1 MDDGVHHGFL
11 ANQLVNRFQTDN
23 RIVLWLVGLLH
34 MYPQPKISKR
44 QASSSGLASFSGS
57 SPSPLAHRGRIRDW
71 VVQGPDRHMSTLGP
85 NLDLVS
91 SGSTPTKIPSNRSS
105 SKNLCNG
112 CHNQIPPM
120 RHRTTI
126 VSRAAMSSFF
136 GDDMFFLGIE
146 ISDTCGF
153 SFATDRSA
161 EVCSVKKSEKIVNFS
176 SKTCGISF
184 FSRGFNFNSNTYLL
198 RGNSL
203 QIAQDDR
210 IFVQFSTR

>member
-1 MDDGVHHGFL
+1 MGVHRGSL

-44 QASSSGLASFSGS
+44 QASSTSWSTSSGSSSSASFSGS

-85 NLDLVS
+85 NSDLVS
-91 SGSTPTKIPSNRSS
+91 SGSTPTKIPSNRFS

-126 VSRAAMSSFF
+126 VSRAAMSSFL
-136 GDDMFFLGIE
+136 GSVMILSSAMICSFLG
-146 ISDTCGF
+146 SKFQVCGF
-153 SFATDRSA
+153 SFATDRLS

-176 SKTCGISF
+176 SKRTG
-184 FSRGFNFNSNTYLL
+184 LP
-198 RGNSL
+198 
-203 QIAQDDR
+203 
-210 IFVQFSTR
+210 VV